1 MMTLPRLFSKTLRES
16 AGFASIGLDIG
27 KVSHMRIYSI
37 VGLCLALAA
46 CQEVTVA
53 EKPVESCGAKEMSHL
68 MGLQRAQL
76 ENIAFTQPH
85 RILGPNDPMT
95 NDYRLDR
102 VNFRLDDSGTVVRI
116 DCG

>member
-1 MMTLPRLFSKTLRES
+1 
-16 AGFASIGLDIG
+16 
-27 KVSHMRIYSI
+27 MRIYTALA
-37 VGLCLALAA
+37 VCLALIA

-53 EKPVESCGAKEMSHL
+53 KNPVESCGAEDMSHL

-76 ENIAFTQPH
+76 ESIAFSQPH

-95 NDYRLDR
+95 KDYRLDR
-102 VNFRLDDSGTVVRI
+102 VNFYLDDSGTVVRI